1 MAVSEKWCK
10 RLPLLC
16 NSSNPHRRSLM
27 LQGPVVQT
35 HTSATRPRMIGC
47 KCRRLSPLLCHLA
60 SNNSN
65 SSPSRSRLSN
75 HLVRH
80 NLSSRCRNC
89 HSRVSSSSRCRLR
102 MVMLLSLHSS
112 IICRSS
118 HPMPLLP
125 CPSIQLCLQR
135 ISRRLPLLLSPLPSS

>member
-35 HTSATRPRMIGC
+35 RTSVARPRTIGC
-47 KCRRLSPLLCHLA
+47 KCKHLSHLA
-60 SNNSN
+60 SNNSRN
-65 SSPSRSRLSN
+65 SRSSRCRLSN
-75 HLVRH
+75 PLVHH
-80 NLSSRCRNC
+80 NLSSRYRNR
-89 HSRVSSSSRCRLR
+89 HSRVSSSNSRCRLR
-102 MVMLLSLHSS
+102 MVMLLSLRSS
-112 IICRSS
+112 NICRSN

-135 ISRRLPLLLSPLPSS
+135 ISRRLPLLLSPLQSS